1 MEMRNRPDPLESLV
15 LKHHCEMCGARKGEP
30 YLEPAFDPCG
40 QPMTLC
46 RDCRIGSSELI
57 VERWAFAQ
65 QASGLLSRVVRLYWR
80 GHTVQQMYAA
90 MREAK
95 QLIARAKR

>member
-1 MEMRNRPDPLESLV
+1 MEMRNKPGPLESLV
-15 LKHHCEMCGARKGEP
+15 PKDYCEMCGARKGKP

-65 QASGLLSRVVRLYWR
+65 RASRLLLRVVRLCWGGPIR
-80 GHTVQQMYAA
+80 RSRRT
-90 MREAK
+90 
-95 QLIARAKR
+95 RACVKRNS